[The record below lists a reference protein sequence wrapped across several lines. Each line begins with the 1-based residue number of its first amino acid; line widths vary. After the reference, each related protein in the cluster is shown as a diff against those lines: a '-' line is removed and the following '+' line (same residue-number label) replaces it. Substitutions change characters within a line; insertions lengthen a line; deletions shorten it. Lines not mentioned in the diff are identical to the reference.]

1 MPLFAMSYPTTLLRP
16 RTTLSAAALA
26 AFVALGA
33 LGALGATACSKTPEP
48 EPSSPSPGP
57 TQREA
62 AQSGTGAAAPAKPKA
77 PSGPTEI
84 AWDAP
89 AAWQK
94 VENPNPMRKATY
106 KIPRATGDAEDAEM
120 SVSQAGGS
128 VEMNVKRWS
137 GQFETKDPNATKRSE
152 RKNGDLNVAV
162 VEIKGTFT
170 GSGMPGGPPG
180 APKPNYALLGAI
192 VETAGTSWFFK
203 LTGPEKTV
211 DAAKADF
218 DRMVETIRPK

>member
-1 MPLFAMSYPTTLLRP
+1 MPLFAMSYPTSLLRP
-16 RTTLSAAALA
+16 GTTIAAAALA
-26 AFVALGA
+26 ALAALA
-33 LGALGATACSKTPEP
+33 ATACSKTPEP
-48 EPSSPSPGP
+48 APTSASPAP
-57 TQREA
+57 TQA
-62 AQSGTGAAAPAKPKA
+62 AQPGTGAAAPVKPTTPA
-77 PSGPTEI
+77 GPTEI

-128 VEMNVKRWS
+128 VEMNIKRWS
-137 GQFETKDPNATKRSE
+137 SQFETKDPNATKRSE
-152 RKNGDLNVAV
+152 RKNGDLKVTV
-162 VEIKGTFT
+162 VEVKGTFT

-180 APKPNYALLGAI
+180 EPKPSYGLLGAI

-211 DAAKADF
+211 DAAKTDF
-218 DRMVETIRPK
+218 DRMVDTIRPK